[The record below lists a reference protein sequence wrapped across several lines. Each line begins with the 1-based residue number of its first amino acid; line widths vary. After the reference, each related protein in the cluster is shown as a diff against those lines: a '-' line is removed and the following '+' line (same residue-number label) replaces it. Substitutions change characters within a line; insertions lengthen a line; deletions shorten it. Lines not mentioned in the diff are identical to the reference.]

1 MCFFGGVELFVDV
14 ELSEEA
20 ESRKQSESVS
30 LGSDA
35 NGDPAFGWRP
45 TSGSAE
51 DAADG
56 DGDAADGD
64 GAREDTEAAS
74 GSVAEAASGSGA
86 EAAPPP
92 SGSGS
97 EDSADPTSSGSEDV
111 GASELGELSGLVSA
125 TEVSTIG
132 LSLGASSGEGGSGGL
147 VGELDMAEPKNF
159 GHSEWHQ
166 FLGSGRRRKHA

>member
-1 MCFFGGVELFVDV
+1 M
-14 ELSEEA
+14 
-20 ESRKQSESVS
+20 SR
-30 LGSDA
+30 GSDA
-35 NGDPAFGWRP
+35 NGDTAFGWRP

-74 GSVAEAASGSGA
+74 GSVAEAA
-86 EAAPPP
+86 PPP

-111 GASELGELSGLVSA
+111 GASELEELLGLVSA
-125 TEVSTIG
+125 TQVSIIG
-132 LSLGASSGEGGSGGL
+132 LLRGAPSGEDGAGVL
-147 VGELDMAEPKNF
+147 AGELDMTEPKNY
-159 GHSEWHQ
+159 GHSECHQ

>member
-1 MCFFGGVELFVDV
+1 ML
-14 ELSEEA
+14 
-20 ESRKQSESVS
+20 R
-30 LGSDA
+30 GSDA
-35 NGDPAFGWRP
+35 NGDTAFGWRP

-74 GSVAEAASGSGA
+74 GSVAEAA
-86 EAAPPP
+86 PPP

-111 GASELGELSGLVSA
+111 GASELEELSGLVSA

-132 LSLGASSGEGGSGGL
+132 LSLGASSGEGEAGGL
-147 VGELDMAEPKNF
+147 AGELDMTEPKDY
-159 GHSEWHQ
+159 GHSECHQ

>member
-1 MCFFGGVELFVDV
+1 M
-14 ELSEEA
+14 
-20 ESRKQSESVS
+20 SR
-30 LGSDA
+30 GSDA
-35 NGDPAFGWRP
+35 NGDTAFGWRP

-74 GSVAEAASGSGA
+74 GSVAEAASGSVA

-111 GASELGELSGLVSA
+111 GASELEELSGLVSA

-132 LSLGASSGEGGSGGL
+132 LSLGASSGEGEAGGL
-147 VGELDMAEPKNF
+147 AGELDMTEPKNY
-159 GHSEWHQ
+159 GHSECQQ

>member
-1 MCFFGGVELFVDV
+1 M
-14 ELSEEA
+14 
-20 ESRKQSESVS
+20 RR
-30 LGSDA
+30 GSAA
-35 NGDPAFGWRP
+35 NGNTAFGWRP
-45 TSGSAE
+45 TSDSAE
-51 DAADG
+51 DAAAG

-74 GSVAEAASGSGA
+74 GSVAEAASGSVA
-86 EAAPPP
+86 EAAPTP

-111 GASELGELSGLVSA
+111 RASELEELSGLVSA

-132 LSLGASSGEGGSGGL
+132 LSLGASSGEGEAGGL
-147 VGELDMAEPKNF
+147 AGELDMTEPKNY
-159 GHSEWHQ
+159 GHSECHQ

>member
-1 MCFFGGVELFVDV
+1 MDA
-14 ELSEEA
+14 ELSEEE
-20 ESRKQSESVS
+20 ESHKQSESVS
-30 LGSDA
+30 RGSDA
-35 NGDPAFGWRP
+35 NGDTAFGWRP
-45 TSGSAE
+45 TSGSEE

-56 DGDAADGD
+56 DGDAADDD

-74 GSVAEAASGSGA
+74 GSVAEAASGSVAEAASGSVA

-111 GASELGELSGLVSA
+111 GASELEELSGLVSA

-132 LSLGASSGEGGSGGL
+132 LSLGASSGEGEAGGL
-147 VGELDMAEPKNF
+147 AGELDMTEPKNY
-159 GHSEWHQ
+159 GHSECHQ

>member
-1 MCFFGGVELFVDV
+1 M
-14 ELSEEA
+14 
-20 ESRKQSESVS
+20 SR
-30 LGSDA
+30 GSDA
-35 NGDPAFGWRP
+35 NGDTAFGWRP

-64 GAREDTEAAS
+64 GAWEDTSFPGSGSEAEAAS
-74 GSVAEAASGSGA
+74 GSVAEAAADSVV

-111 GASELGELSGLVSA
+111 GASELEELSGLVSA

-132 LSLGASSGEGGSGGL
+132 LSLGASSGEGEAGGL
-147 VGELDMAEPKNF
+147 AGELDMTEPKNY
-159 GHSEWHQ
+159 GHSECHQ

>member
-1 MCFFGGVELFVDV
+1 M
-14 ELSEEA
+14 
-20 ESRKQSESVS
+20 SR
-30 LGSDA
+30 GSDA
-35 NGDPAFGWRP
+35 NGDTAFGWRP

-74 GSVAEAASGSGA
+74 GSVAEAALT
-86 EAAPPP
+86 P

-111 GASELGELSGLVSA
+111 GASELEELSGLVSA

-132 LSLGASSGEGGSGGL
+132 LSLGASSGEGEAGGL
-147 VGELDMAEPKNF
+147 AGELDMTEPKNY
-159 GHSEWHQ
+159 GHSECQQ
-166 FLGSGRRRKHA
+166 FLGSGRRQKHA

>member
-1 MCFFGGVELFVDV
+1 MSASPRFAFFFGDVELFGDA

-20 ESRKQSESVS
+20 ESPKWSESVS
-30 LGSDA
+30 RGSDES
-35 NGDPAFGWRP
+35 GDTAFGW
-45 TSGSAE
+45 
-51 DAADG
+51 
-56 DGDAADGD
+56 
-64 GAREDTEAAS
+64 AAS
-74 GSVAEAASGSGA
+74 GSVA

-111 GASELGELSGLVSA
+111 GASELEELSGLVSA

-132 LSLGASSGEGGSGGL
+132 LSLGASSGEGEAGGL
-147 VGELDMAEPKNF
+147 AGELDMTEPNNY
-159 GHSEWHQ
+159 GHSECHQ

>member
-1 MCFFGGVELFVDV
+1 M
-14 ELSEEA
+14 
-20 ESRKQSESVS
+20 SR
-30 LGSDA
+30 GSDA
-35 NGDPAFGWRP
+35 NGDTAFGWRP

-74 GSVAEAASGSGA
+74 GSVAEAASGSVA
-86 EAAPPP
+86 EAAPTP

-97 EDSADPTSSGSEDV
+97 EDNADPTSSGSEDV
-111 GASELGELSGLVSA
+111 RASELEELSGLVSA

-132 LSLGASSGEGGSGGL
+132 LSLGASSGEGEAGGL
-147 VGELDMAEPKNF
+147 AGELDMTEPTTMDIQNMPEHLDPWNTPVMDAWSCIVLWMV
-159 GHSEWHQ
+159 GGTE
-166 FLGSGRRRKHA
+166 AAY

>member
-1 MCFFGGVELFVDV
+1 M
-14 ELSEEA
+14 
-20 ESRKQSESVS
+20 SR
-30 LGSDA
+30 GSDA
-35 NGDPAFGWRP
+35 NGDTAFGWRP

-56 DGDAADGD
+56 DVDAADGD
-64 GAREDTEAAS
+64 GAREDTSFPGSGSEAEAAS
-74 GSVAEAASGSGA
+74 VSVAEAAADSVV

-111 GASELGELSGLVSA
+111 GATELEELSGLASA

-132 LSLGASSGEGGSGGL
+132 LSLGASSGEGGASSGL
-147 VGELDMAEPKNF
+147 AGELDMTEPTTMDI
-159 GHSEWHQ
+159 Q
-166 FLGSGRRRKHA
+166 R

>member
-1 MCFFGGVELFVDV
+1 M
-14 ELSEEA
+14 
-20 ESRKQSESVS
+20 SR
-30 LGSDA
+30 GSDA
-35 NGDPAFGWRP
+35 NGDTAFGWRP
-45 TSGSAE
+45 TSGSAD

-56 DGDAADGD
+56 DGDAANGD

-74 GSVAEAASGSGA
+74 GSVA

-111 GASELGELSGLVSA
+111 GASELEELSGLVSA

-132 LSLGASSGEGGSGGL
+132 LSLGASSGEGEAGGL
-147 VGELDMAEPKNF
+147 AGELDMMEQKN
-159 GHSEWHQ
+159 
-166 FLGSGRRRKHA
+166 

>member
-1 MCFFGGVELFVDV
+1 M
-14 ELSEEA
+14 
-20 ESRKQSESVS
+20 SR
-30 LGSDA
+30 GSDA
-35 NGDPAFGWRP
+35 NGDTAFGWRP

-74 GSVAEAASGSGA
+74 GSVAEAA
-86 EAAPPP
+86 PTP

-111 GASELGELSGLVSA
+111 RASELEELSGLVSA

-132 LSLGASSGEGGSGGL
+132 LSLGASSGEGEAGGL
-147 VGELDMAEPKNF
+147 AGELDMTEPKNY
-159 GHSEWHQ
+159 GHSECHQ

>member
-1 MCFFGGVELFVDV
+1 M
-14 ELSEEA
+14 
-20 ESRKQSESVS
+20 SR
-30 LGSDA
+30 GSDA
-35 NGDPAFGWRP
+35 NGDTAFGWRP

-74 GSVAEAASGSGA
+74 GSVAEAASGSVA

-97 EDSADPTSSGSEDV
+97 EDSADPTSSGSED
-111 GASELGELSGLVSA
+111 GGTSELEELSGLVSA
-125 TEVSTIG
+125 TEVSNIG
-132 LSLGASSGEGGSGGL
+132 LSLGASSGEGGADGL
-147 VGELDMAEPKNF
+147 AGELDMAEPKNY
-159 GHSEWHQ
+159 GHSECHQ

>member
-1 MCFFGGVELFVDV
+1 MSGG
-14 ELSEEA
+14 
-20 ESRKQSESVS
+20 SV
-30 LGSDA
+30 A
-35 NGDPAFGWRP
+35 NGRGP
-45 TSGSAE
+45 TTGSAE

-74 GSVAEAASGSGA
+74 GSVAEAA
-86 EAAPPP
+86 PPP

-111 GASELGELSGLVSA
+111 GATELEELSGLASA

-132 LSLGASSGEGGSGGL
+132 LSLGASSGEGGVGGL
-147 VGELDMAEPKNF
+147 AGELDMTEPKNDC
-159 GHSEWHQ
+159 S
-166 FLGSGRRRKHA
+166 

>member
-1 MCFFGGVELFVDV
+1 M
-14 ELSEEA
+14 
-20 ESRKQSESVS
+20 SR
-30 LGSDA
+30 GSDA
-35 NGDPAFGWRP
+35 NGDTAFGWRP
-45 TSGSAE
+45 TSGSEE

-56 DGDAADGD
+56 DGDAADDD

-74 GSVAEAASGSGA
+74 GSVAEAASGSVA
-86 EAAPPP
+86 EAAPTP

-111 GASELGELSGLVSA
+111 RASELEELSGLVSA

-132 LSLGASSGEGGSGGL
+132 LSLGASSGEGEAGGL
-147 VGELDMAEPKNF
+147 AGELDMMEPKNY
-159 GHSEWHQ
+159 GPSECHQ

>member
-1 MCFFGGVELFVDV
+1 M
-14 ELSEEA
+14 
-20 ESRKQSESVS
+20 SR
-30 LGSDA
+30 GSDA
-35 NGDPAFGWRP
+35 NGDTAFGWRP

-74 GSVAEAASGSGA
+74 GSVAEAASGSVAEAASGSVA

-92 SGSGS
+92 SASGS

-111 GASELGELSGLVSA
+111 RASELEELSGLVSA

-132 LSLGASSGEGGSGGL
+132 LSLGASSGEGEAGGL
-147 VGELDMAEPKNF
+147 AGELDMTEPKNY
-159 GHSEWHQ
+159 GHSECHQ

>member
-1 MCFFGGVELFVDV
+1 MDV

-20 ESRKQSESVS
+20 ESHKQLESVS
-30 LGSDA
+30 RGSDA
-35 NGDPAFGWRP
+35 DGDTAFGWRP

-64 GAREDTEAAS
+64 GAREDTSFPGSGSEAEAAS
-74 GSVAEAASGSGA
+74 GSVAEAAADSVV

-92 SGSGS
+92 TGSGS

-111 GASELGELSGLVSA
+111 GASELEELSGLVSA

-132 LSLGASSGEGGSGGL
+132 LSLGASSGEGEAGGL
-147 VGELDMAEPKNF
+147 AGELDMTEPKNY
-159 GHSEWHQ
+159 GHSECHQ

>member
-1 MCFFGGVELFVDV
+1 M
-14 ELSEEA
+14 
-20 ESRKQSESVS
+20 SESVS
-30 LGSDA
+30 RGSVA
-35 NGDPAFGWRP
+35 SGGTAFGWRP

-74 GSVAEAASGSGA
+74 GSVAEAASGSVA

-111 GASELGELSGLVSA
+111 GASELEELSGLVSA

-132 LSLGASSGEGGSGGL
+132 LSLGASSGEGEAGGL
-147 VGELDMAEPKNF
+147 AGELAMTEPNNY
-159 GHSEWHQ
+159 GHRECLL
-166 FLGSGRRRKHA
+166 FLEPDVHETAARVVEPSVLPHLPR